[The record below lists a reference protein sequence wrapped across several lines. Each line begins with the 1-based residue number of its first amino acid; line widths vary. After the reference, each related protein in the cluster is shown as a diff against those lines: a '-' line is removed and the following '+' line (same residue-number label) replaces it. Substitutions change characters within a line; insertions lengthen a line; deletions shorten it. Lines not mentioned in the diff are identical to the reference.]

1 MPRPSAAPENT
12 VIQTADGG
20 YQVKRNGAW
29 VASNAQGQPTAA
41 PLSGAPDTV
50 GRRQEYMAGMKQI
63 STDLARLRQTDAL
76 EPSLDQFDTA
86 NGRVATGPGRVGG
99 NINPVNLLGNLD
111 QNYND
116 MQAAAGRIQV
126 ASAPQGQG
134 AVSDFERRLYAMGS
148 PSLTNTGPT
157 NRSIITNMR
166 ATRLEEAD
174 RIAFMQEYIAR
185 NGSLNGAD
193 AQWRTYLQANPYAA
207 RKPIEGGGTQVFLNN
222 RRTPWQQY
230 FRSQGGAPTG
240 PASPTAPP
248 TAPRPATP
256 AATTPQAA
264 LPAAARAQL
273 REGQN
278 VTFGNG
284 QTWTLRAGKPVRLR

>member
-12 VIQTADGG
+12 VIQTPDGG

-148 PSLTNTGPT
+148 PGLTNTGPT

-174 RIAFMQEYIAR
+174 RIAFMQDYIAR

-248 TAPRPATP
+248 TAPRPA
-256 AATTPQAA
+256 ASGATPQAA

-278 VTFGNG
+278 ITFGNG

>member
-12 VIQTADGG
+12 VIQTPDGG

-29 VASNAQGQPTAA
+29 VPSNAQGQPTAA

-63 STDLARLRQTDAL
+63 GTDLAGLRRADGLFTSFNDFEA
-76 EPSLDQFDTA
+76 A
-86 NGRVATGPGRVGG
+86 NRSSATGAPRGWPVVGPV
-99 NINPVNLLGNLD
+99 INLFD
-111 QNYND
+111 QQNTAD
-116 MQAAAGRIQV
+116 MNAAASRIQTGGV
-126 ASAPQGQG
+126 PQGQG
-134 AVSDFERRLYAMGS
+134 AVSDYERRLYAMGS
-148 PSLTNTGPT
+148 PTIEARGPT
-157 NRSIITNMR
+157 NASLIANARAMR
-166 ATRLEEAD
+166 AQEAD
-174 RIAFMQEYIAR
+174 RVAFMQDYIAR
-185 NGSLNGAD
+185 NGTLNGAD
-193 AQWRTYLQANPYAA
+193 EKWRGYVAANPYV
-207 RKPIEGGGTQVFLNN
+207 RRQPIAGGGTQAFLIE
-222 RRTPWQQY
+222 RRTPWRQ
-230 FRSQGGAPTG
+230 FFGG
-240 PASPTAPP
+240 PASPASPAATP

-278 VTFGNG
+278 ITFGNG